1 MAKITGEGMTNKLAN
16 RPADGAVANT
26 VKNLLS
32 QENYKKRFEEIL
44 GKKAA
49 GFTSS
54 VINLVNGNTNLQE
67 CIPQT
72 VIASAAVAAT
82 LDLPIDPNLGFAYIV
97 PYKVKGV
104 AKAQFQMGYKGFIQL
119 AMRTGQYKT
128 MNAAEVYEGEIKS
141 HNRITGEI
149 EFDFE
154 GKKSNKVIGYVAYFK
169 LLNGFEKYLFMSVE
183 EIEAHAKR
191 YSKSFSYSS
200 SAWQTNFHEMA
211 LKTVIKRLL
220 SKYGILSIE
229 MQTAVKADQAVI
241 NKFGD
246 DGMECDYIDAQGEEV
261 NDETSDAEAEEAP
274 PEEMVQEETVA
285 TQPEKTPLLD
295 DSDMPDFMK
304 DPIDVEEGK

>member
-1 MAKITGEGMTNKLAN
+1 MGKNNQNLKNKLAERAN
-16 RPADGAVANT
+16 GLSGSVTNT
-26 VKNLLS
+26 VKGLLS
-32 QENYKKRFEEIL
+32 QESYKKRFEEVL
-44 GKKAA
+44 GKRAP
-49 GFTSS
+49 GFISS
-54 VINLVNGNTNLQE
+54 LINLVNGNTNLQE

-128 MNAAEVYEGEIKS
+128 INAAEVYEGEIKS

-149 EFDFE
+149 EFDFD
-154 GKKSNKVIGYVAYFK
+154 NKQSDKIIGYVAYFK
-169 LLNGFEKYLFMSVE
+169 LLNGFEKYLYMTVE

-191 YSKSFSYSS
+191 YSKSYNSS
-200 SAWQTNFHEMA
+200 SSPWKTDFHSMA

-229 MQTAVKADQAVI
+229 MQTAVKVDQAVI
-241 NKFGD
+241 NQVDDNGNFDYDYVDTEAREIPDEEAGD
-246 DGMECDYIDAQGEEV
+246 TQAKTAVEEQMPDWLKHEEV
-261 NDETSDAEAEEAP
+261 PGNTND
-274 PEEMVQEETVA
+274 Q
-285 TQPEKTPLLD
+285 
-295 DSDMPDFMK
+295 
-304 DPIDVEEGK
+304 